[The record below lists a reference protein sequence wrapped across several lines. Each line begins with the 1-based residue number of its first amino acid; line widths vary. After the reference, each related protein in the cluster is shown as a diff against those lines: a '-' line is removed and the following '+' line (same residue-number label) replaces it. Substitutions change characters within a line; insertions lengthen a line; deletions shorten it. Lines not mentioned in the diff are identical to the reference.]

1 MAPIRI
7 NAVAYISANNHPV
20 LVRSFVDNG
29 NALKYHYIAH
39 TALDVIEERG
49 MQLAVIAA
57 AKHPYLGLLYSI
69 DDVAVYAYTTP
80 LNLKIVLALALAD
93 AVVPDIKVHTIF
105 KALHMA
111 YYHAVSNPFLNLD
124 PANPVPLN
132 SPKWKSFTRQLDE
145 ICAVVGAGV

>member
-39 TALDVIEERG
+39 TALDVIEER
-49 MQLAVIAA
+49 VNE

-132 SPKWKSFTRQLDE
+132 SPKWKKITRQLDE
-145 ICAVVGAGV
+145 ICAVVGAGL